1 MTNTNPLFIS
11 RWSSRSRKAADG
23 FSLTELLV
31 VIVIIITLAALSMI
45 GLNRA
50 RLAAAKANTTSQ
62 MHQVGIAVT
71 LWAGEKNNGEPFY
84 AANGSATYSHERIP
98 GTNPLLAP
106 GNPAVALFNKEDP
119 GSGYITDYTQFFS
132 PLIKA
137 PAPELKSYEPDKA
150 DPIKPWG
157 TYAWFYPMVPLT
169 QRTERQK
176 SAMMN
181 SNVGAV
187 GPSAMGKLLMATDYT
202 NSRPKWDEIYFAL
215 MIDGSVSLVAQNK
228 AGWDKWAL
236 DK

>member
-1 MTNTNPLFIS
+1 MNTNPRFIS
-11 RWSSRSRKAADG
+11 RRSSRSRKEACG

-31 VIVIIITLAALSMI
+31 VIVIIITLAALSVI

-84 AANGSATYSHERIP
+84 VANGSATYNHERFP

-106 GNPAVALFNKEDP
+106 GNPAIALFNKEDP
-119 GSGYITDYTQFFS
+119 GSGYITDHNQFFS
-132 PLIKA
+132 PLNKTSA
-137 PAPELKSYEPDKA
+137 PDLKSYEPEKA
-150 DPIKPWG
+150 DLTKFWG

-181 SNVGAV
+181 SNVGTV
-187 GPSAMGKLLMATDYT
+187 GPSAAGKLLMASDYT
-202 NSRPKWDEIYFAL
+202 NSLPKWDEIYFAL
-215 MIDGSVSLVAQNK
+215 MVDGSVSQVAQNK
-228 AGWDKWAL
+228 AGWDKWAW